1 MQIQLI
7 VADERNKGQA
17 IPINVPTFTIGRAEG
32 CNLRS
37 RSAKVSRQHCTIQV
51 NNGIVTVQDLGGEN
65 GTFVNGNR
73 IASAQ
78 PLKDGDKLI
87 VGAHAFIM
95 SIKAAEN
102 SASDQGDFFELT
114 PSSMAL
120 PQSEGSST
128 QPADPNMKTMHI
140 NSKKP
145 EPEAEVMFE
154 IRLNGQRVSV
164 SKSRLF
170 DLARK
175 GSVLPDDLITVA
187 GTKVFADSIQGI
199 VFGNQSSPPSTG
211 SPVNL
216 EVQSPKSA
224 PGKTPAASDSTNDP
238 FGFPDL
244 GNIADEI
251 NAGAYAPIVRVARR
265 ESAFS
270 AVWKALD
277 ISFSRVYKIE
287 GNDLVIHS
295 LKALYYV
302 VVVGCALFAFFMW
315 FDVARTCY
323 NVHVDDGNALEAFAK
338 HLFGLTVVTFGCV
351 LIVVIVRVLLEMLL
365 LAWVES
371 ANQEKREDREDKG

>member
-1 MQIQLI
+1 MRIQLI
-7 VADERNKGQA
+7 VADERHKGQA

-37 RSAKVSRQHCTIQV
+37 RSAKVSRNHCTIQV
-51 NNGIVTVQDLGGEN
+51 NNGIAMVQDLGGEN

-73 IASAQ
+73 VTSVQ
-78 PLKDGDKLI
+78 TLKDGDKLV
-87 VGAHAFIM
+87 VGAHAFIV
-95 SIKAAEN
+95 SIKATEN
-102 SASDQGDFFELT
+102 SASEQGDFFELT

-120 PQSEGSST
+120 PEDSAT
-128 QPADPNMKTMHI
+128 QPADPNMKTVI
-140 NSKKP
+140 LKAKQS
-145 EPEAEVMFE
+145 EAEVMFE

-164 SKSRLF
+164 TKSRLF

-199 VFGNQSSPPSTG
+199 VFGDQSSPSPPPSG
-211 SPVNL
+211 SPL
-216 EVQSPKSA
+216 KSGVQPPPTA
-224 PGKTPAASDSTNDP
+224 PGTTLPVPDSANDP

-251 NAGAYAPIVRVARR
+251 NADVHVPVVRTARR

-277 ISFSRVYKIE
+277 ISFSRVYTVE

-295 LKALYYV
+295 IKALYYV
-302 VVVGCALFAFFMW
+302 VVVICLLGIFWTSFNFCK
-315 FDVARTCY
+315 DCIEK
-323 NVHVDDGNALEAFAK
+323 GNLLEQLSR
-338 HLFGLTVVTFGCV
+338 HSVPLSVTTFGCV
-351 LIVVIVRVLLEMLL
+351 MIIVIVRVLIEMLL

-371 ANQEKREDREDKG
+371 ASQEKQEDGEGKG